1 MLNADLTFNISL
13 LQLLCLKL
21 SASVKAPISLGSRP
35 ERTSLDLGKE
45 LSFWPQPTSLTV
57 TAPDQMLYYEGLL
70 LALPSPPPPR
80 TPWWCL
86 SFSV

>member
-45 LSFWPQPTSLTV
+45 LSF
-57 TAPDQMLYYEGLL
+57 
-70 LALPSPPPPR
+70 
-80 TPWWCL
+80 
-86 SFSV
+86 